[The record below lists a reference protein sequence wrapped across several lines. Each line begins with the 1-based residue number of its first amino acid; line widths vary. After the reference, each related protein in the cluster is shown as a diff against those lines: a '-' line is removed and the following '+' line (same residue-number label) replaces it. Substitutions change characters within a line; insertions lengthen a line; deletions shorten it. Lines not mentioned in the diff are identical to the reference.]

1 MEDSGRPQGNNV
13 EAEKIRSQQKCLH
26 ISLKPEIAKLCE
38 ILLLPDNVKS
48 MVGKI
53 LEYVMNN
60 RQICAEPVAIL
71 QAFQLSLCFIAAY
84 LLNHKLDI
92 EASLILAKKHLNF
105 DCKKN
110 AVHQINAMLWDLRE
124 KFLLLKENSEVTG
137 SQKAFESSTRV
148 HSNAF
153 ITPYVESTETYFPE
167 LLENKN
173 NLKKVIETK
182 EDDFAKRLAELKRQH
197 EVRLQAFETKMLY
210 ARQKFRESWTLDE
223 VLETSRE
230 CTTSS
235 TDQKSD
241 SGEAAE
247 CQLIDNV
254 VVNESTTS
262 DHQEVVHKTTT
273 ENTLSPVTSVSRPVN
288 LIEPQEQVHLKP
300 LSSVESPHSP
310 IIHLPANKSNHVS
323 MVAEPIEKMQQLP
336 ASNLEIGA
344 RTHRL
349 VPPISNMVIDS
360 HVSGVVNA
368 PSSNTKNL
376 STQRVIND
384 NHPIQTAV
392 QSASRNVL
400 PLCNDSFLNQLET
413 IRKHDEQN
421 VKNRQQMELQ
431 LKYNFEKEMKMIH
444 AKFQEERE

>member
-1 MEDSGRPQGNNV
+1 MSDSGRPQGNNV

-71 QAFQLSLCFIAAY
+71 QAFQLSLSFIAAY

-247 CQLIDNV
+247 L
-254 VVNESTTS
+254 
-262 DHQEVVHKTTT
+262 
-273 ENTLSPVTSVSRPVN
+273 SRPVN

-392 QSASRNVL
+392 QSALRNVL
-400 PLCNDSFLNQLET
+400 PLCNDSFLN
-413 IRKHDEQN
+413 
-421 VKNRQQMELQ
+421 
-431 LKYNFEKEMKMIH
+431 
-444 AKFQEERE
+444 

>member
-1 MEDSGRPQGNNV
+1 
-13 EAEKIRSQQKCLH
+13 
-26 ISLKPEIAKLCE
+26 
-38 ILLLPDNVKS
+38 
-48 MVGKI
+48 
-53 LEYVMNN
+53 
-60 RQICAEPVAIL
+60 
-71 QAFQLSLCFIAAY
+71 
-84 LLNHKLDI
+84 
-92 EASLILAKKHLNF
+92 
-105 DCKKN
+105 
-110 AVHQINAMLWDLRE
+110 
-124 KFLLLKENSEVTG
+124 
-137 SQKAFESSTRV
+137 
-148 HSNAF
+148 
-153 ITPYVESTETYFPE
+153 
-167 LLENKN
+167 
-173 NLKKVIETK
+173 
-182 EDDFAKRLAELKRQH
+182 
-197 EVRLQAFETKMLY
+197 MLY

-400 PLCNDSFLNQLET
+400 PLCNDSFLN
-413 IRKHDEQN
+413 
-421 VKNRQQMELQ
+421 
-431 LKYNFEKEMKMIH
+431 
-444 AKFQEERE
+444 